1 MRLLKLLTLPAVL
14 LLTGLLAIP
23 VYANHAKVTELTG
36 TCKQTG
42 QICFHIVF
50 TPDDI
55 PAYGSRT
62 ITVKLLGRHEGSNDF
77 VETGVSK
84 DITIPGSQNRKEQTV
99 DACFDQVDT
108 SQFVEFKV
116 KVVAGDGIDLD
127 DSTVTNSDKFECQKS
142 TPTPTPSHSAS
153 ATPSP
158 SASANTVAV
167 LAETGGFDFRFP
179 LIGLA
184 LLVAGGALYLI
195 SASRG
200 RSADSK

>member
-55 PAYGSRT
+55 PADGSRT

-108 SQFVEFKV
+108 S
-116 KVVAGDGIDLD
+116 
-127 DSTVTNSDKFECQKS
+127 STVTNSDKFECQKS